1 MGNCPN
7 CGGTRYDG
15 FPHYCTVMAIS
26 TRLPLATG
34 EGATTRE
41 NVNWLLAEC
50 GRLRDQLAL
59 TEKQRRIFEELAK
72 LNASERA
79 DKAEAERDRLR
90 EELKTTRKNLKR
102 ATYIAEHLWQMVDQE
117 TWRSTGGD
125 DGQGHYEGDYHAEQI
140 CIEIQELS
148 GEMNLREQET

>member
-1 MGNCPN
+1 MGEHHP
-7 CGGTRYDG
+7 DL
-15 FPHYCTVMAIS
+15 CTC
-26 TRLPLATG
+26 TLACIPQGMVEGQTCRMQLAREQDAEPGLLLTTG

-50 GRLRDQLAL
+50 GRLRDQLVL
-59 TEKQRRIFEELAK
+59 TEKQRRIFEELSK

-79 DKAEAERDRLR
+79 DKAEAERDALR

-125 DGQGHYEGDYHAEQI
+125 DGQGHYEGDYHA
-140 CIEIQELS
+140 
-148 GEMNLREQET
+148 